1 MNTFH
6 YISDA
11 RSLPLNRRIQPVAPV
26 EEPKQTETEIWAEGF
41 QVGLFWG
48 VAIVSLMIAYLM

>member
-1 MNTFH
+1 MNA
-6 YISDA
+6 YIDPQTA
-11 RSLPLNRRIQPVAPV
+11 RIRNLPRNRRIQPV

-48 VAIVSLMIAYLM
+48 VAIVSLMIAYLI